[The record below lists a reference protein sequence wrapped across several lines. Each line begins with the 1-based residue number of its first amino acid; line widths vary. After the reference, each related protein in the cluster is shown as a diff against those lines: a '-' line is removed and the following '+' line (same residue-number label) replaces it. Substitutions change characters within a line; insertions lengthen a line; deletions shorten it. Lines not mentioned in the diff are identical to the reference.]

1 MSFKQTNIK
10 EKQIANRMVLS
21 ILELNM
27 INENRY
33 TEREKPL
40 NQISWRIKESF
51 KNTVS
56 FFTNKKIL
64 NERHF
69 FC

>member
-1 MSFKQTNIK
+1 MSFKQTNIT

-40 NQISWRIKESF
+40 NQISWRIQYQG
-51 KNTVS
+51 V
-56 FFTNKKIL
+56 NKRII
-64 NERHF
+64 
-69 FC
+69 